1 MTQIYLDN
9 AATTPLLDE
18 VIDAMVVVMKNNFGN
33 PSSTH
38 TLGQEAKT
46 ILEETRRKIAHEL
59 HVSPAEIIYTSC
71 GTEANNLIL
80 KSAVEDLKIER
91 IITTELEH
99 KCVAESVEIS
109 KILKM

>member
-59 HVSPAEIIYTSC
+59 YMFPLQKLSTLLAERKPII
-71 GTEANNLIL
+71 
-80 KSAVEDLKIER
+80 
-91 IITTELEH
+91 
-99 KCVAESVEIS
+99 
-109 KILKM
+109 

>member
-1 MTQIYLDN
+1 ML
-9 AATTPLLDE
+9 LLHHFLDE

-38 TLGQEAKT
+38 TLGQAKT

-59 HVSPAEIIYTSC
+59 HVSPEIIYTSC

-80 KSAVEDLKIER
+80 KSAV
-91 IITTELEH
+91 
-99 KCVAESVEIS
+99 
-109 KILKM
+109 

>member
-46 ILEETRRKIAHEL
+46 IIEETRRKIANEL
-59 HVSPAEIIYTSC
+59 HAERKLII
-71 GTEANNLIL
+71 
-80 KSAVEDLKIER
+80 
-91 IITTELEH
+91 
-99 KCVAESVEIS
+99 
-109 KILKM
+109 

>member
-1 MTQIYLDN
+1 ML
-9 AATTPLLDE
+9 LLHHFLDE

-59 HVSPAEIIYTSC
+59 HVSPCRNYLHFLRNGS
-71 GTEANNLIL
+71 
-80 KSAVEDLKIER
+80 
-91 IITTELEH
+91 
-99 KCVAESVEIS
+99 
-109 KILKM
+109 

>member
-46 ILEETRRKIAHEL
+46 ILEETRRKL
-59 HVSPAEIIYTSC
+59 PMNSMFPQQKLSTLLAERKLII
-71 GTEANNLIL
+71 
-80 KSAVEDLKIER
+80 
-91 IITTELEH
+91 
-99 KCVAESVEIS
+99 
-109 KILKM
+109 

>member
-18 VIDAMVVVMKNNFGN
+18 VIDAMVVVMKNNFRN

-46 ILEETRRKIAHEL
+46 ILEETREKLPMNSMFPLQKLSTLLAEL
-59 HVSPAEIIYTSC
+59 KPII
-71 GTEANNLIL
+71 
-80 KSAVEDLKIER
+80 
-91 IITTELEH
+91 
-99 KCVAESVEIS
+99 
-109 KILKM
+109 